1 MSPRLQP
8 WRDYSDRVSPLKLIV
23 FVSLFLPGIWI
34 AVGFTTR
41 TGAFVARPL
50 VEAIHEC
57 GLWTIRLLMV
67 SLLVTPARQM
77 LQWPRLVLVRRMI
90 GVAAFA
96 FISTHFLLYV
106 ADQAFDLE
114 KVASEIVLRIY
125 LTIGF
130 VALLGLAALAVT
142 STDAMMRRLGRNW
155 SRLHSV
161 IYGIGVL
168 AVIHYFMQSKLDEWE
183 PTIVAGMFGW
193 LMLYRLAALPF
204 SQQRPLPLWVVAAVT
219 VGAALGTALGEAL
232 YIWLSV
238 GFSPLRVLAI
248 DFSLRAGVRPV
259 WIVLAAGLALMVAS
273 AGRTLWKR
281 RGGLGMGGILRLA
294 RGRAGS

>member
-8 WRDYSDRVSPLKLIV
+8 WRDYSGRTSPLKLIV
-23 FVSLFLPGIWI
+23 FVSLFLPAIWI
-34 AVGFTTR
+34 AAGFASGS
-41 TGAFVARPL
+41 GAFAARPL
-50 VEAIHEC
+50 MEAIHQC

-96 FISTHFLLYV
+96 YISAHFLLYV
-106 ADQAFDLE
+106 TDQAFNLW

-130 VALLGLAALAVT
+130 TALTGLAALAVT
-142 STDAMMRRLGRNW
+142 STDAMMRRMGRNW
-155 SRLHSV
+155 TRLHRI

-183 PTIVAGMFGW
+183 PTILAGMFGW

-204 SQQRPLPLWVVAAVT
+204 PKQRPLPLWVSAAVSL
-219 VGAALGTALGEAL
+219 VAALGTALGEAL
-232 YIWLSV
+232 YIWFSV
-238 GFSPLRVLAI
+238 GFSPLRVLMLNVT
-248 DFSLRAGVRPV
+248 LRAGVRPV
-259 WIVLAAGLALMVAS
+259 WFVLAAGLALTAAS
-273 AGRTLWKR
+273 AGRALWKR
-281 RGGLGMGGILRLA
+281 RGGLGIGGALRPA
-294 RGRAGS
+294 RGRVSG